1 MNNLDNKLINALDN
15 NANENIL
22 NFTTRKI
29 MELNLKILKE
39 LMLNKETTI
48 LYLKKLKGYKYVDEI
63 NELKCGMFVRWIPI
77 IDPNNIT
84 LTHCGIVCDI
94 KITDDGVIIICKN
107 FMHRHYTFKMDEVL
121 IFQKLTGQEMVI
133 LSALDHLEAE
143 EKVKKTTKAN
153 TRANTNKKF
162 HAKDDDDDD
171 DDASDDDSSDDDEDD

>member
-1 MNNLDNKLINALDN
+1 MDNKLINALDN
-15 NANENIL
+15 NDNENIL

-77 IDPNNIT
+77 VDPNNIT

-94 KITDDGVIIICKN
+94 KITDDGIIIICKN

-143 EKVKKTTKAN
+143 EKMKKTTKAN
-153 TRANTNKKF
+153 TKANAN
-162 HAKDDDDDD
+162 AN
-171 DDASDDDSSDDDEDD
+171 DDDEYDSEEEEEDEDEEDD

>member
-1 MNNLDNKLINALDN
+1 MDNKLINALDN
-15 NANENIL
+15 NDNENIL

-77 IDPNNIT
+77 VDPNNIT

-94 KITDDGVIIICKN
+94 KITDDGIIIICKN

-143 EKVKKTTKAN
+143 EKMKKITKAN
-153 TRANTNKKF
+153 TRANNNANNNANNKLDEE
-162 HAKDDDDDD
+162 DDES
-171 DDASDDDSSDDDEDD
+171 DASDDESE

>member
-1 MNNLDNKLINALDN
+1 MDNKLINALDN
-15 NANENIL
+15 NDNENIL

-63 NELKCGMFVRWIPI
+63 NELKCGMFIRWIPI
-77 IDPNNIT
+77 VDPNNIT

-94 KITDDGVIIICKN
+94 KITDDGIIIICKN

-121 IFQKLTGQEMVI
+121 IFQKLTSQEMVI

-143 EKVKKTTKAN
+143 EKMKKTTKAN
-153 TRANTNKKF
+153 TRANTRANTNKKLEE
-162 HAKDDDDDD
+162 DDDDE
-171 DDASDDDSSDDDEDD
+171 SDESDEEDDDE

>member
-1 MNNLDNKLINALDN
+1 MDNLDNNKLINALDN
-15 NANENIL
+15 NDNENIL

-77 IDPNNIT
+77 VDPNNIT

-94 KITDDGVIIICKN
+94 KITDDGIIIICKN

-143 EKVKKTTKAN
+143 EKMKKTTKAN
-153 TRANTNKKF
+153 TRANTNKRLEE
-162 HAKDDDDDD
+162 DDDDS
-171 DDASDDDSSDDDEDD
+171 DASEAEEEEELDDE

>member
-1 MNNLDNKLINALDN
+1 MDNKLINALDN
-15 NANENIL
+15 NDNENIL

-63 NELKCGMFVRWIPI
+63 NVLKCGMFVRWIPI
-77 IDPNNIT
+77 VDPDNIT

-94 KITDDGVIIICKN
+94 KITDDGIIIICKN

-153 TRANTNKKF
+153 TRANTNKKL
-162 HAKDDDDDD
+162 DE
-171 DDASDDDSSDDDEDD
+171 SEEEDSSEADEDEDADEDE